1 MRWAALALG
10 LFSAGLLTQ
19 LCGAPQWVRWALFLA
34 CYATGGWEPGLAGL
48 QALQRRTLDVD
59 LLMVVAAIGA
69 AAIGQIAEGALLIVI
84 FATSGALEALVTART
99 ADSVRGLMGLAP
111 GTATR
116 VGAGGG
122 EETVN
127 AADLRIG
134 DIVLVRPGERIS
146 ADATVLAG
154 GSEVDQATV
163 TGEPLPVD
171 KSIGDQVF
179 AGTVNGTGAL
189 RIRVDR
195 LARDSVVARIATLV
209 EQASQ
214 TKARTQLFIEKVEQ
228 RYSIGMVA
236 VTLAVFA
243 VPPLWGETLQ
253 RALLRAMTFMIV
265 ASPCAVVLAT
275 MPPLLAA
282 IANAGRHGVLA
293 KSAIVM
299 EQLGTTTR
307 IAFDKTGTLTRGTPE
322 LAGIWV
328 YERRFTDDELL
339 RLAAAAEYPSE
350 HPLGAAIVKAAQS
363 RRIRLPTVGEFT
375 AHPGC
380 RVTARVDGHVIAVG
394 SATALLGTAG
404 AAALEASMITAV
416 DFLQGEGRLQQ
427 LGGMLGSVAGLAPST
442 LRLARSALIE
452 QQLTLPFGAPHTML
466 NVAVGGARRC
476 AAQSWPLDRVKAVK
490 DAAGVSL
497 NDVVLAMCAGALR
510 EYLDDN
516 DALPDTPLVAMV
528 PVSLRTDRDSVG
540 GNMVGAVL
548 CNLATHLDDPADRL
562 NAIHASMRGNKNVLS
577 QLPRAQAL
585 AVSLLLL
592 SPAALNTL
600 PGLAK
605 ATPPPFNVCISNVP
619 GAREP
624 LYFNGAR
631 MVGNYPMSLVLDGQ
645 ALNITLTSTA
655 DSLDFGVVG
664 CRRSVPHVQRVL
676 SHLETSLKELE
687 RAVGL

>member
-1 MRWAALALG
+1 MELM
-10 LFSAGLLTQ
+10 S
-19 LCGAPQWVRWALFLA
+19 PIDALFLSA
-34 CYATGGWEPGLAGL
+34 ESREHPLHVG
-48 QALQRRTLDVD
+48 ALQLFEPPAGAGRGFVRETYQAMLQCREIAPLFRKRPTSLHGALINLGWSTDADVD
-59 LLMVVAAIGA
+59 LGYHARRSALPAPGRVRELLELTSRLHSNLLDRHRPLWETHVIEGLRDGRFAIY
-69 AAIGQIAEGALLIVI
+69 
-84 FATSGALEALVTART
+84 SKMHHALVDGVSGLTLMRQPMTTDPIEGKLRT
-99 ADSVRGLMGLAP
+99 AWSPATQH
-111 GTATR
+111 TA
-116 VGAGGG
+116 
-122 EETVN
+122 
-127 AADLRIG
+127 I
-134 DIVLVRPGERIS
+134 
-146 ADATVLAG
+146 
-154 GSEVDQATV
+154 
-163 TGEPLPVD
+163 
-171 KSIGDQVF
+171 K
-179 AGTVNGTGAL
+179 
-189 RIRVDR
+189 
-195 LARDSVVARIATLV
+195 
-209 EQASQ
+209 
-214 TKARTQLFIEKVEQ
+214 
-228 RYSIGMVA
+228 
-236 VTLAVFA
+236 
-243 VPPLWGETLQ
+243 
-253 RALLRAMTFMIV
+253 
-265 ASPCAVVLAT
+265 
-275 MPPLLAA
+275 
-282 IANAGRHGVLA
+282 
-293 KSAIVM
+293 
-299 EQLGTTTR
+299 
-307 IAFDKTGTLTRGTPE
+307 
-322 LAGIWV
+322 
-328 YERRFTDDELL
+328 RR
-339 RLAAAAEYPSE
+339 R
-350 HPLGAAIVKAAQS
+350 
-363 RRIRLPTVGEFT
+363 
-375 AHPGC
+375 
-380 RVTARVDGHVIAVG
+380 
-394 SATALLGTAG
+394 
-404 AAALEASMITAV
+404 
-416 DFLQGEGRLQQ
+416 GRLQQ

-676 SHLETSLKELE
+676 SAEAGSRWRAPRHQDGGIRCRTCTVDAEAGSCGATRAAVDAAVRGATQHVQRQGRGSPPVRCAVLVAGPDQE
-687 RAVGL
+687 RQAGRRCDRQRRRPGDVCRCVALLPDRAECAAGQTADRDGSGEPTLQRGR

>member
-1 MRWAALALG
+1 M
-10 LFSAGLLTQ
+10 TTD
-19 LCGAPQWVRWALFLA
+19 P
-34 CYATGGWEPGLAGL
+34 
-48 QALQRRTLDVD
+48 
-59 LLMVVAAIGA
+59 I
-69 AAIGQIAEGALLIVI
+69 EGKL
-84 FATSGALEALVTART
+84 RT
-99 ADSVRGLMGLAP
+99 AWSPATQH
-111 GTATR
+111 TA
-116 VGAGGG
+116 
-122 EETVN
+122 
-127 AADLRIG
+127 I
-134 DIVLVRPGERIS
+134 
-146 ADATVLAG
+146 
-154 GSEVDQATV
+154 
-163 TGEPLPVD
+163 
-171 KSIGDQVF
+171 K
-179 AGTVNGTGAL
+179 
-189 RIRVDR
+189 
-195 LARDSVVARIATLV
+195 
-209 EQASQ
+209 
-214 TKARTQLFIEKVEQ
+214 
-228 RYSIGMVA
+228 
-236 VTLAVFA
+236 
-243 VPPLWGETLQ
+243 
-253 RALLRAMTFMIV
+253 
-265 ASPCAVVLAT
+265 
-275 MPPLLAA
+275 
-282 IANAGRHGVLA
+282 
-293 KSAIVM
+293 
-299 EQLGTTTR
+299 
-307 IAFDKTGTLTRGTPE
+307 
-322 LAGIWV
+322 
-328 YERRFTDDELL
+328 RR
-339 RLAAAAEYPSE
+339 R
-350 HPLGAAIVKAAQS
+350 
-363 RRIRLPTVGEFT
+363 
-375 AHPGC
+375 
-380 RVTARVDGHVIAVG
+380 
-394 SATALLGTAG
+394 
-404 AAALEASMITAV
+404 
-416 DFLQGEGRLQQ
+416 GRLQQ

>member
-1 MRWAALALG
+1 MELM
-10 LFSAGLLTQ
+10 S
-19 LCGAPQWVRWALFLA
+19 PIDALFLSA
-34 CYATGGWEPGLAGL
+34 ESREHPLHVG
-48 QALQRRTLDVD
+48 ALQLFEPPAGAGRGFVRETYQAMLQCREIAPLFRKRPTSLHGALINLGWSTDADVD
-59 LLMVVAAIGA
+59 LGYHARRSALPAPGRVRELLELTSRLHSNLLDRHRPLWETHVIEGLRDGRFAIY
-69 AAIGQIAEGALLIVI
+69 
-84 FATSGALEALVTART
+84 SKMHHALVDGVSGLTLMRQPMTTDPIEGKLRT
-99 ADSVRGLMGLAP
+99 AWSPATQH
-111 GTATR
+111 TA
-116 VGAGGG
+116 
-122 EETVN
+122 
-127 AADLRIG
+127 I
-134 DIVLVRPGERIS
+134 
-146 ADATVLAG
+146 
-154 GSEVDQATV
+154 
-163 TGEPLPVD
+163 
-171 KSIGDQVF
+171 K
-179 AGTVNGTGAL
+179 
-189 RIRVDR
+189 
-195 LARDSVVARIATLV
+195 
-209 EQASQ
+209 
-214 TKARTQLFIEKVEQ
+214 
-228 RYSIGMVA
+228 
-236 VTLAVFA
+236 
-243 VPPLWGETLQ
+243 
-253 RALLRAMTFMIV
+253 
-265 ASPCAVVLAT
+265 
-275 MPPLLAA
+275 
-282 IANAGRHGVLA
+282 
-293 KSAIVM
+293 
-299 EQLGTTTR
+299 
-307 IAFDKTGTLTRGTPE
+307 
-322 LAGIWV
+322 
-328 YERRFTDDELL
+328 RR
-339 RLAAAAEYPSE
+339 R
-350 HPLGAAIVKAAQS
+350 
-363 RRIRLPTVGEFT
+363 
-375 AHPGC
+375 
-380 RVTARVDGHVIAVG
+380 
-394 SATALLGTAG
+394 
-404 AAALEASMITAV
+404 
-416 DFLQGEGRLQQ
+416 GRLQQ

-548 CNLATHLDDPADRL
+548 CNLASHLDDPADRL